1 MNYPGYTNGTVTL
14 AEGNSY
20 SFTISN
26 HIELPDGNYY
36 YILVDVNSLKHFLPA
51 EPYKHYKFEVGQVIL
66 CKVDRINCTGRIFLE
81 PEHPFYIP
89 GKSYNFTVLK
99 STNYDNP
106 KIVVVVDIFNNEIEL
121 AIPTKLETNELTNKS
136 ILCTVIDIKKGL
148 LTLEL
153 SE

>member
-1 MNYPGYTNGTVTL
+1 MNYPGYTNGAVTL

-20 SFTISN
+20 SFDISN
-26 HIELPDGNYY
+26 YIELPDGNYY

-51 EPYKHYKFEVGQVIL
+51 EPYKHYKLEIGQSIT
-66 CKVDRINCTGRIFLE
+66 CKVDRINCTGRIFIE

-89 GKSYNFTVLK
+89 GKSYNFTVIK
-99 STNYDNP
+99 SSNSGNSQ
-106 KIVVVVDIFNNEIEL
+106 IVVVHDIFNNEIEL
-121 AIPTKLETNELTNKS
+121 AIQNKLETNELTNKS
-136 ILCTVIDIKKGL
+136 ILCNVIDIKKGL